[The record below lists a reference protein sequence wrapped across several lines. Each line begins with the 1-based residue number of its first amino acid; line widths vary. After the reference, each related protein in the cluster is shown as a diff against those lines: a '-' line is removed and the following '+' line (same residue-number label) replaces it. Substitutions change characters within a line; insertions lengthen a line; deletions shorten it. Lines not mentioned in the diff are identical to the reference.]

1 VRRASGAPR
10 SEIKEEAE
18 GRGTFA
24 EGEYPMSSARAP
36 DLPPGQINA
45 KHEGTQMTSTQGA
58 LAGIRVLDISRILG
72 GPYCGQI
79 LGDHGADVLKIEPPQ
94 GDDTR
99 TWGPPFKDGVASY
112 YHGLNRNKRVQHL
125 DFSTEEGRAALLALV
140 AEADVLIENFKTGTM
155 ERWGIGYETLSQRF
169 PRLVWCRV
177 SGFGA
182 DGPLGALPGY
192 DAAVQAMTGIM
203 SVNGEAEGGPLR
215 VGLPVVDM
223 VTGLNAVI
231 GVLLALQE
239 RQRSGRGQFVEA
251 ALYDSGISLLHPHA
265 ANWFMD
271 GSAPR
276 RTGNA
281 HPNIYPYDALA
292 TGTDPVFVAVGNDR
306 QFASLCGCIGLP
318 ALATDPR
325 FATAGVRSVNRDALK
340 QRLETAMAA
349 FDGRVLVE
357 QLMAAGVPAAPVL
370 PVAAALEHPHTAHRG
385 MVVELEGGYRGIGA
399 PVKLGRTP
407 ASYRHAPLTPGDAFL
422 PRADDEAT
430 STAAH

>member
-1 VRRASGAPR
+1 M
-10 SEIKEEAE
+10 
-18 GRGTFA
+18 T
-24 EGEYPMSSARAP
+24 SSAP
-36 DLPPGQINA
+36 SPGA
-45 KHEGTQMTSTQGA
+45 GA
-58 LAGIRVLDISRILG
+58 LAGIRVLDLSRILG

-79 LGDHGADVLKIEPPQ
+79 LGDHGADVLKVEPPG

-99 TWGPPFKDGVASY
+99 TWGPPFRDGVASY

-125 DFSTEEGRAALLALV
+125 DLTLPADREKLLALV

-155 ERWGIGYETLSQRF
+155 ERWGIGHDTLSQRF

-177 SGFGA
+177 SGFGS

-203 SVNGEAEGGPLR
+203 SINGEAEGGPLR

-251 ALYDSGISLLHPHA
+251 ALYDSGLSLLHPHA

-271 GSAPR
+271 GRNPK

-281 HPNIYPYDALA
+281 HPNIYPYDALR

-306 QFASLCGCIGLP
+306 QFAAFCRVIGLP
-318 ALATDPR
+318 ELAQDPNY
-325 FATAGVRSVNRDALK
+325 ATAGARSIHRDGLK
-340 QRLETAMAA
+340 QTLEAQLAA
-349 FDGRVLVE
+349 FDGRTLVDD
-357 QLMAAGVPAAPVL
+357 LMAAGVPAAPVL
-370 PVAAALEHPHTAHRG
+370 PVDAALQHPHTLHRG
-385 MVVELEGGYRGIGA
+385 MVVEMEGGYRGLGA

-407 ASYRHAPLTPGDAFL
+407 ATYRHAPLTPGERFEPLA
-422 PRADDEAT
+422 
-430 STAAH
+430 

>member
-1 VRRASGAPR
+1 
-10 SEIKEEAE
+10 
-18 GRGTFA
+18 
-24 EGEYPMSSARAP
+24 MSSARAP

>member
-1 VRRASGAPR
+1 MP
-10 SEIKEEAE
+10 
-18 GRGTFA
+18 
-24 EGEYPMSSARAP
+24 SAA
-36 DLPPGQINA
+36 
-45 KHEGTQMTSTQGA
+45 GA

-79 LGDHGADVLKIEPPQ
+79 LGDHGADVLKVEPPQ

-112 YHGLNRNKRVQHL
+112 YHGLNRNKRTLHL
-125 DFSTEEGRAALLALV
+125 DLGQTEGREALLALV

-155 ERWGIGYETLSQRF
+155 ERWGIGYEVLSQRF

-177 SGFGA
+177 SGFGS

-239 RQRSGRGQFVEA
+239 RQRSGRGQLVEA
-251 ALYDSGISLLHPHA
+251 ALYDSGLSLLHPHA
-265 ANWFMD
+265 ANWFVD
-271 GSAPR
+271 GKTPR

-281 HPNIYPYDALA
+281 HPNIYPYDALVTRTA
-292 TGTDPVFVAVGNDR
+292 PIFVAVGNDR
-306 QFASLCGCIGLP
+306 QFAAFCRCIGLP
-318 ALATDPR
+318 DLAEDPR
-325 FATAGVRSVNRDALK
+325 YATAGERSTHREALK
-340 QRLETAMAA
+340 QALEAETRHLDGDALVDAM
-349 FDGRVLVE
+349 
-357 QLMAAGVPAAPVL
+357 MSAGVPAAPVL
-370 PVAAALEHPHTAHRG
+370 SVDAALAHPHTAHRD
-385 MVVELEGGYRGIGA
+385 MLVEMPGGYRGIGS
-399 PVKLGRTP
+399 PIKLDRTP
-407 ASYRHAPLTPGDAFL
+407 ATYRHPPLTPGDRFEL
-422 PRADDEAT
+422 T
-430 STAAH
+430 

>member
-1 VRRASGAPR
+1 
-10 SEIKEEAE
+10 
-18 GRGTFA
+18 
-24 EGEYPMSSARAP
+24 
-36 DLPPGQINA
+36 
-45 KHEGTQMTSTQGA
+45 MTTTANPGA

-79 LGDHGADVLKIEPPQ
+79 LGDHGADVLKVEPPQ

-112 YHGLNRNKRVQHL
+112 YHGLNRNKRTMHL
-125 DFSTEEGRAALLALV
+125 DLGSAEGREALLALV

-155 ERWGIGYETLSQRF
+155 ERWGIGYEALSERF

-177 SGFGA
+177 SGFGS

-251 ALYDSGISLLHPHA
+251 ALYDSGLSLLHPHA
-265 ANWFMD
+265 ANWFVN
-271 GSAPR
+271 GKAPV

-292 TGTDPVFVAVGNDR
+292 TATEPVFVAVGNDG
-306 QFASLCGCIGLP
+306 QFASLCRCIGVQELIGD
-318 ALATDPR
+318 AR
-325 FATAGVRSVNRDALK
+325 YATAGGRSVNRVALK
-340 QRLETAMAA
+340 ITLEAAMKA
-349 FDGRVLVE
+349 FDGNTLVDT
-357 QLMAAGVPAAPVL
+357 LMAAGVPAAPVL
-370 PVAAALEHPHTAHRG
+370 GIDAALAHPHTAHRG
-385 MVVELEGGYRGIGA
+385 MVVELPGGYRGIGA
-399 PVKLGRTP
+399 PIKLSRTP
-407 ASYRHAPLTPGDAFL
+407 ATYRTAPLTPGEGF
-422 PRADDEAT
+422 AD
-430 STAAH
+430 

>member
-1 VRRASGAPR
+1 
-10 SEIKEEAE
+10 
-18 GRGTFA
+18 
-24 EGEYPMSSARAP
+24 
-36 DLPPGQINA
+36 
-45 KHEGTQMTSTQGA
+45 MTSPQGA

-79 LGDHGADVLKIEPPQ
+79 LGDHGADVLKVEPPQ

-99 TWGPPFKDGVASY
+99 TWGPPFKEGVASY

-125 DFSTEEGRAALLALV
+125 DFSTEEGRETLLALV

-155 ERWGIGYETLSQRF
+155 ERWGIGYEALSQRF

-203 SVNGEAEGGPLR
+203 SINGEADGGPLR

-239 RQRSGRGQFVEA
+239 RHRSGRGQFVEA
-251 ALYDSGISLLHPHA
+251 ALYDSGLSLLHPHA

-271 GSAPR
+271 GTAPR

-292 TGTDPVFVAVGNDR
+292 TGTDPIFVAVGNDR
-306 QFASLCGCIGLP
+306 QFASFCRCIGLP
-318 ALATDPR
+318 ALSDDPLYR
-325 FATAGVRSVNRDALK
+325 TAGARSVNRDGLKPQLEAAL
-340 QRLETAMAA
+340 AA
-349 FDGRVLVE
+349 FDGRMLVD

-370 PVAAALEHPHTAHRG
+370 PVAAALQHPHTLHRE
-385 MVVELEGGYRGIGA
+385 MVVEMEGGYRGIGA
-399 PVKLGRTP
+399 PVKLSRTP

-422 PRADDEAT
+422 PDDDD
-430 STAAH
+430 AAR

>member
-1 VRRASGAPR
+1 
-10 SEIKEEAE
+10 
-18 GRGTFA
+18 
-24 EGEYPMSSARAP
+24 
-36 DLPPGQINA
+36 
-45 KHEGTQMTSTQGA
+45 MTSPQGA

-79 LGDHGADVLKIEPPQ
+79 LGDHGADVLKVEPPQ

-125 DFSTEEGRAALLALV
+125 DFSTDEGREALLALV

-203 SVNGEAEGGPLR
+203 SINGEADGGPLR

-251 ALYDSGISLLHPHA
+251 ALYDSGLSLLHPHA

-271 GSAPR
+271 GTAPR

-306 QFASLCGCIGLP
+306 QFASLCRCIGLSE
-318 ALATDPR
+318 LADDPLYR
-325 FATAGVRSVNRDALK
+325 TAGARSVHRGELK
-340 QRLETAMAA
+340 QRLEAAMAA
-349 FDGRVLVE
+349 FDARVLVD

-370 PVAAALEHPHTAHRG
+370 PVADALQHPHTLHRE
-385 MVVELEGGYRGIGA
+385 MVVEMPGGYRGIGA

-407 ASYRHAPLTPGDAFL
+407 ASYRHAPLTPGSSFL
-422 PRADDEAT
+422 PADDGSAP
-430 STAAH
+430 H

>member
-1 VRRASGAPR
+1 M
-10 SEIKEEAE
+10 
-18 GRGTFA
+18 T
-24 EGEYPMSSARAP
+24 
-36 DLPPGQINA
+36 
-45 KHEGTQMTSTQGA
+45 TTSTPSTGA

-79 LGDHGADVLKIEPPQ
+79 LGDHGADVLKVEPPQ

-99 TWGPPFKDGVASY
+99 TWGPPFKEGVASY

-125 DFSTEEGRAALLALV
+125 DFSTEEGREALLALV

-203 SVNGEAEGGPLR
+203 SINGEADGGPLR

-251 ALYDSGISLLHPHA
+251 ALYDSGLSLLHPHA

-271 GSAPR
+271 GTAPR

-306 QFASLCGCIGLP
+306 QFASLCRCIGLP
-318 ALATDPR
+318 DLADDPLYR
-325 FATAGVRSVNRDALK
+325 TAGARSVHRDGLK
-340 QRLETAMAA
+340 QRLEAAMAV
-349 FDGRVLVE
+349 FDGRELVE

-370 PVAAALEHPHTAHRG
+370 PVDAALQHPHTLHRE
-385 MVVELEGGYRGIGA
+385 MVVEMEGGYRGIGA
-399 PVKLGRTP
+399 PVKLSRTP
-407 ASYRHAPLTPGDAFL
+407 ASYRHVPLTPGSAFL
-422 PRADDEAT
+422 PQGEA
-430 STAAH
+430 AAASAED

>member
-1 VRRASGAPR
+1 MNTIPN
-10 SEIKEEAE
+10 
-18 GRGTFA
+18 T
-24 EGEYPMSSARAP
+24 
-36 DLPPGQINA
+36 
-45 KHEGTQMTSTQGA
+45 GA

-79 LGDHGADVLKIEPPQ
+79 LGDHGADVLKVEPPQ

-99 TWGPPFKDGVASY
+99 TWGPPFRDGVASY
-112 YHGLNRNKRVQHL
+112 YHGLNRNKRTMAL
-125 DFSTEEGRAALLALV
+125 DLGSEEGRDALLALV

-155 ERWGIGYETLSQRF
+155 ERWGIGYDELSKRF
-169 PRLVWCRV
+169 PGLIWCRV

-203 SVNGEAEGGPLR
+203 SVNGEASGDALR

-251 ALYDSGISLLHPHA
+251 ALYDSGLSLLHPHA

-271 GSAPR
+271 GRKPK

-281 HPNIYPYDALA
+281 HPNIYPYDALN
-292 TGTDPVFVAVGNDR
+292 TGTDPIFLAVGNDR
-306 QFASLCGCIGLP
+306 QFASFCRVVGVAGL
-318 ALATDPR
+318 AEDPR
-325 FATAGVRSVNRDALK
+325 YRDAGARSVNRVALK
-340 QRLETAMAA
+340 QELETALAS
-349 FDGRVLVE
+349 FDGRTLVDE
-357 QLMAAGVPAAPVL
+357 LMAAGVPAAPVL
-370 PVAAALEHPHTAHRG
+370 PVDAALEHPHTVHRE
-385 MVVELEGGYRGIGA
+385 MVVEMPGGYRGIGA
-399 PVKLGRTP
+399 PVKLSRTP
-407 ASYRHAPLTPGDAFL
+407 ASYRHEPLTPGDGFL
-422 PRADDEAT
+422 VTPGIAD
-430 STAAH
+430 